1 MIVKG
6 RPGFA
11 MVSSDSPQ
19 VRYCPGF
26 LDLNEASSLFETL
39 NKTIQWHQPRLF
51 IYGRWVDSPR
61 LAAWY
66 GDPGKTYRYSGLVN
80 EPLPWTA
87 ELSAVRKNLERYCG
101 TVFNSV
107 LLNLYRDGED
117 SMGWHS
123 DDEPELG
130 VDPVIA
136 SLSLGG
142 SRRFL
147 FKHRRHKPTSTHA
160 FTLEHGSLLVMREGV
175 QRDWRHSVPKTRR
188 PVSARINLTFRQVIG
203 NGSPDPARSG

>member
-26 LDLNEASSLFETL
+26 LDPNEASSLFETL

-66 GDPGKTYRYSGLVN
+66 GDSGKT
-80 EPLPWTA
+80 
-87 ELSAVRKNLERYCG
+87 
-101 TVFNSV
+101 
-107 LLNLYRDGED
+107 
-117 SMGWHS
+117 
-123 DDEPELG
+123 
-130 VDPVIA
+130 
-136 SLSLGG
+136 
-142 SRRFL
+142 
-147 FKHRRHKPTSTHA
+147 
-160 FTLEHGSLLVMREGV
+160 
-175 QRDWRHSVPKTRR
+175 
-188 PVSARINLTFRQVIG
+188 
-203 NGSPDPARSG
+203 